1 MTRSS
6 DVHAVA
12 PETVLDFLGRTM
24 PFHELDVPTLRQLAG
39 QCSVDF
45 FPKGTMIF
53 RQDRTKV
60 DHFYLIQKGGVK
72 IYLTDAEGTVTLK
85 DFRGE
90 GEYFGAL
97 PIIQDTRANLNVE
110 TVEDTFCFLFAKEA
124 FLGLIQ
130 SSPKVTH
137 YFLRDMSAKLV
148 NTAYAELRRQ
158 RLSPRTESALYL
170 FSTQVADIVKGKS
183 LFTTVAGASVRD
195 AASRMAEL
203 HIGSLLVE
211 DAQGTII
218 GIITDK
224 DLRTKV
230 IAAGLDYQAKVAEIM
245 ATPVQSIPAH
255 AVCFDALLKM
265 MRLRIHHLAVEQ
277 QDAIV
282 GIVTTHDVMLLQGSS
297 PLYLFREILAQRRIE
312 GLYSLSVKVPQVVR
326 TLIEEGAKA
335 NNITR
340 MITILNDHIL
350 ERLLDLLIEEL
361 GPPPLPFCWLLMGSE
376 GRREQ
381 TFKTDQDNALIY
393 ADPASEDE
401 ARQAESYFKTLTE
414 KAIEHLVACG
424 YPRCPGEIM
433 ASNPK
438 WRQPARAWRRYFDD
452 WLTTPEPRDVLHSTI
467 FFDFRAGYG
476 AQGLADDL
484 RRHLV
489 EKAGRSGLF
498 FLHLAKDCLEARPPL
513 SFFRNFIV
521 ERDGE
526 HRNQLDLK
534 SKGLVP
540 FVDFARLMALKCGI
554 RESNT
559 LDRLQLLHEG
569 RHIPKDL
576 YSSAVEA
583 YEFLMQLRLVHQ
595 MQRLEEGK
603 NPDNHINPADLSDLE
618 KQTLKEAFEVVR
630 RLQSSIRQEFRLG
643 EMGG

>member
-1 MTRSS
+1 MTQSS

-12 PETVLDFLGRTM
+12 PETVMDFLGSTM
-24 PFHELDVPTLRQLAG
+24 PFRELDIPSLRQLAG
-39 QCSVDF
+39 KCTVDF

-53 RQDRTKV
+53 RQDQTEV
-60 DHFYLIQKGGVK
+60 NHFHLIQKGGVK
-72 IYLTDAEGTVTLK
+72 IYLKDEEGGVTLK

-97 PIIQDTRANLNVE
+97 PIIQETKANLNVE
-110 TVEDTFCFLFAKEA
+110 TVEDTFCFLFPKEA

-130 SSPKVTH
+130 SSPRVSH

-148 NTAYAELRRQ
+148 NTAYAELRRH
-158 RLSPRTESALYL
+158 RLTPRTESALYL

-183 LFTTVAGASVRD
+183 LYTTVAGASVRD
-195 AASRMAEL
+195 AAGRMAEL
-203 HIGSLLVE
+203 HIGSLFVE
-211 DAQGTII
+211 DENGKII

-224 DLRTKV
+224 DLRTRV
-230 IAAGLDYQAKVAEIM
+230 IAAGLDYQTRVAEIM
-245 ATPVQSIPAH
+245 ASPVQTIPAH

-265 MRLRIHHLAVEQ
+265 MRLHIHHLAVEQ

-282 GIVTTHDVMLLQGSS
+282 GIVTTHDIMLLQGSS

-312 GLYSLSVKVPQVVR
+312 GLYILSRKVPRVIR

-381 TFKTDQDNALIY
+381 TFKTDQDNALIH
-393 ADPASEDE
+393 ADPENEEQAG
-401 ARQAESYFKTLTE
+401 QAETYFKTLAE

-424 YPRCPGEIM
+424 YPRCPGDIM
-433 ASNPK
+433 ASNQK
-438 WRQPARAWRRYFDD
+438 WRQPARVWKKYFDD

-476 AQGLADDL
+476 ERGLAEDL
-484 RRHLV
+484 RRHLA
-489 EKAGRSGLF
+489 ERSGRSDIF

-513 SFFRNFIV
+513 SFFRSFIV

-526 HRNQLDLK
+526 HRNHLDLK
-534 SKGLVP
+534 TKGLVP

-559 LDRLQLLHEG
+559 LDRLQLLAEANQ
-569 RHIPKDL
+569 IPKDL
-576 YSSAVEA
+576 YTGAVEA

-595 MQRLEEGK
+595 MQMLEENR

-630 RLQSSIRQEFRLG
+630 RLQSSIRQEFRLAEIG
-643 EMGG
+643 A

>member
-1 MTRSS
+1 MTKNS
-6 DVHAVA
+6 DAHAA
-12 PETVLDFLGRTM
+12 EPEIVLDFLGRTR
-24 PFHELDVPTLRQLAG
+24 PFHELDIPTLRQLAR
-39 QCSVDF
+39 QCTVDF
-45 FPKGTMIF
+45 FPKGTLIF
-53 RQDRTKV
+53 RQDRTEV
-60 DHFYLIQKGGVK
+60 NHFYLIQKGGVK
-72 IYLTDAEGTVTLK
+72 IYLKDEEGAVTLK

-97 PIIQDTRANLNVE
+97 PIIQETRANLNVE
-110 TVEDTFCFLFAKEA
+110 TVEDTFCFLFPKEA
-124 FLGLIQ
+124 FLELIQ
-130 SSPKVTH
+130 SSPRVTH

-148 NTAYAELRRQ
+148 NTAYAELRRH
-158 RLSPRTESALYL
+158 RLTPRTESALYL
-170 FSTQVADIVKGKS
+170 FATQVADIVKGKG
-183 LFTTVAGASVRD
+183 LYTTVAGASVRD
-195 AASRMAEL
+195 AAARMAEL

-211 DAQGTII
+211 DGQGKII

-230 IAAGLDYQAKVAEIM
+230 IAAGLDYGAKVAGIM
-245 ATPVQSIPAH
+245 ASPVQSIPAH

-265 MRLRIHHLAVEQ
+265 MRQRIHHLAVEQ
-277 QDAIV
+277 HGAIV
-282 GIVTTHDVMLLQGSS
+282 GVVTTHDVMLLQGSS
-297 PLYLFREILAQRRIE
+297 PLYLFREILAQRRID
-312 GLYSLSVKVPQVVR
+312 GLYSLSRKVPQVVR

-393 ADPASEDE
+393 ADPENE
-401 ARQAESYFKTLTE
+401 EQAYRAEEYFKTLTE

-438 WRQPARAWRRYFDD
+438 WRQPARTWRGYFDA
-452 WLTTPEPRDVLHSTI
+452 WLTTPEPKDVLHSTI

-476 AQGLADDL
+476 ERSLAEEL
-484 RRHLV
+484 RRYLA
-489 EKAGRSGLF
+489 ERSGRSSLF

-513 SFFRNFIV
+513 SFFRSFIV

-534 SKGLVP
+534 TKGLVP
-540 FVDFARLMALKCGI
+540 FVDFARLMALKNGI

-559 LDRLQLLHEG
+559 LDRLQLLAEEN
-569 RHIPKDL
+569 HIPRDL
-576 YSSAVEA
+576 YTGAVEA
-583 YEFLMQLRLVHQ
+583 YEFLMQLRLIHQ
-595 MQRLEEGK
+595 MQMLED
-603 NPDNHINPADLSDLE
+603 NHSPNNHINPAELSALE

-643 EMGG
+643 EMGA

>member
-1 MTRSS
+1 MTKNS
-6 DVHAVA
+6 DTHVA
-12 PETVLDFLGRTM
+12 EPEVVLDFLGKTR
-24 PFHELDVPTLRQLAG
+24 PFHELDLPTLRQLARK
-39 QCSVDF
+39 CTVDF
-45 FPKGTMIF
+45 FPRGTLVF
-53 RQDRTKV
+53 RQDQTEV
-60 DHFYLIQKGGVK
+60 NHFYLIQKGGVK
-72 IYLTDAEGTVTLK
+72 IYLKDEEGAVTLK

-97 PIIQDTRANLNVE
+97 PIIQETRANLNVE
-110 TVEDTFCFLFAKEA
+110 TVEDTFCFLFPRDA
-124 FLGLIQ
+124 FLELIQ
-130 SSPKVTH
+130 SSPRVTH

-148 NTAYAELRRQ
+148 NTAYAELRRH

-170 FSTQVADIVKGKS
+170 FSTQVADIVKGKN
-183 LFTTVAGASVRD
+183 LYTTVAGASVRD
-195 AASRMAEL
+195 AAARMAEL

-211 DAQGTII
+211 DEQGKII

-230 IAAGLDYQAKVAEIM
+230 IAAGLDYGATVDGIM
-245 ATPVQSIPAH
+245 ASPVQSIPAH

-265 MRLRIHHLAVEQ
+265 MRQRIHHLAVEQ
-277 QDAIV
+277 QNTIV
-282 GIVTTHDVMLLQGSS
+282 GVVTTHDVMLLQGSS

-312 GLYSLSVKVPQVVR
+312 GLYSLSRKVPQVVR

-393 ADPASEDE
+393 ADPENDEQAS
-401 ARQAESYFKTLTE
+401 QAETYFKTLTD

-438 WRQPARAWRRYFDD
+438 WRQPARAWKRCFDD
-452 WLTTPEPRDVLHSTI
+452 WLTTPEPKDVLHSTI

-476 AQGLADDL
+476 ERGLAEEL
-484 RRHLV
+484 RRHLA
-489 EKAGRSGLF
+489 EKSGRSGLF
-498 FLHLAKDCLEARPPL
+498 LLHLAKDCLEARPPL
-513 SFFRNFIV
+513 SFFRSFIV

-526 HRNQLDLK
+526 HRNHLDLK
-534 SKGLVP
+534 TKGLVP
-540 FVDFARLMALKCGI
+540 FVDFARLMALKCGV

-559 LDRLQLLHEG
+559 LDRLQLLAEG
-569 RHIPKDL
+569 NHIPRDL
-576 YSSAVEA
+576 YTGAVEA
-583 YEFLMQLRLVHQ
+583 YEFLMQLRLMHQ
-595 MQRLEEGK
+595 MQMLEDSRT
-603 NPDNHINPADLSDLE
+603 PDNHINPADLSDLE
-618 KQTLKEAFEVVR
+618 RKTLKEAFEVVR

-643 EMGG
+643 EMGA